1 MLAAAAVVAAALG
14 AGPGTLERLTFQE
27 AVDRALAHGTA
38 SLLAAEDVRRAEGLL
53 GQARSGSLPF
63 LGVTGTLTRHD
74 ADRVSPTG
82 QVLADKSQQ
91 GATATLSLPLLAP
104 GRWAQ
109 WAHAGQF
116 LDATQAGQADVRRS
130 AALGAA
136 RAYLTV
142 VALRR
147 AVEVSESARQVAGA
161 HFDFASKRR
170 KGGVGN
176 ALDELRAQQEL
187 ASSEVQVEGALTS
200 LLRAREAL
208 GVLTGSSGPLDA
220 DELPAPPPVEDL
232 AAAEQ
237 AAESLRADVQAARA
251 LAHLARRVW
260 KDGWVDWLPVVSGTF
275 SAFLQEPPTST
286 TPADGWVAQ
295 LVVAFPIFE
304 GGLRPAQAR
313 EREAVSQQ
321 ADLAVEQALRQA
333 RSEVRVAFEALQRS
347 LAAHAAARRGA
358 ESARAAL
365 DLAGQAYQ
373 AGAVTNLEV
382 IDAERRARDAALA
395 AVIAEDAVRQNR
407 LDLLAA
413 AGRFP

>member
-1 MLAAAAVVAAALG
+1 MLAAAVLAAALG
-14 AGPGTLERLTFQE
+14 AGPGTLDRVTFQE

-63 LGVTGTLTRHD
+63 LGVTGTLTRYD
-74 ADRVSPTG
+74 ADRVSATG
-82 QVLADKSQQ
+82 QVLADRSQRN
-91 GATATLSLPLLAP
+91 AAASLSVPLLAA

-109 WAHAGQF
+109 WAHAGQA
-116 LDATQAGQADVRRS
+116 LDAAQAGEADVRRS

-136 RAYLTV
+136 RAHLTV

-147 AVEVSESARQVAGA
+147 AVEVSESARQVAKA

-187 ASSEVQVEGALTS
+187 ASSEVQVEAAQAS

-208 GVLTGSSGPLDA
+208 GVLTGSAGPLDA
-220 DELPAPPPVEDL
+220 GELPAPPPVEDL

-251 LAHLARRVW
+251 RAHLARRVW
-260 KDGWVDWLPVVSGTF
+260 KDGWTDWLPVVNGTF
-275 SAFLQEPPTST
+275 SAFLQDPRTST

-295 LVVAFPIFE
+295 LVLAVPIFE

-313 EREAVSQQ
+313 EREATSRQ
-321 ADLAVEQALRQA
+321 ADLQVEQALRQA
-333 RSEVRVAFEALQRS
+333 RSEVRVGFEALQRS

>member
-1 MLAAAAVVAAALG
+1 MLAAAALAAALA
-14 AGPGTLERLTFQE
+14 AGPATPERVTFQE
-27 AVDRALAHGTA
+27 AVERALAYGTA

-63 LGVTGTLTRHD
+63 LGVTGALTRLD
-74 ADRVSPTG
+74 GDRVSATG
-82 QVLADKSQQ
+82 QVLADRSQQ

-109 WAHAGQF
+109 WAHAGQA
-116 LDATQAGQADVRRS
+116 LEAAQAGEAEVRRS

-136 RAYLTV
+136 RAHLTV

-147 AVEVSESARQVAGA
+147 AVEVSESARQVAKA

-187 ASSEVQVEGALTS
+187 ASSEVQVEGAQAS
-200 LLRAREAL
+200 LVRAREAL
-208 GVLTGSSGPLDA
+208 GVLTGSAGPLDA
-220 DELPAPPPVEDL
+220 EEQPAPPPVEDPT
-232 AAAEQ
+232 AAEQ
-237 AAESLRADVQAARA
+237 AAESRRADVRAARA
-251 LAHLARRVW
+251 RASLAQRVW
-260 KDGWVDWLPVVSGTF
+260 KDGWTDWLPVVSGSF
-275 SAFLQEPPTST
+275 SAFVQSPATAT
-286 TPADGWVAQ
+286 TPWDGWVAQ
-295 LVVAFPIFE
+295 LVVTLPIFE
-304 GGLRPAQAR
+304 GGLRPGQAR
-313 EREAVSQQ
+313 EREAASRQ
-321 ADLAVEQALRQA
+321 ADLGVEQALRQA

-347 LAAHAAARRGA
+347 LAAHAAAKRGA
-358 ESARAAL
+358 DSARAAL
-365 DLAGQAYQ
+365 DLANQAYQ

-382 IDAERRARDAALA
+382 TDAERRARDAALA

-413 AGRFP
+413 AGHFP